1 MQAAPAFGKRRQA
14 ARHPVAPPPARPVR
28 QDGAVADL
36 PDAPSEIASRKPLPI
51 VTFGLIVVLG
61 LIYWAELIFAV
72 QPDGKFAPG
81 LRSLAAFGGL
91 NGSLVLQS
99 GEWWRI
105 FTAPLLHGSLS
116 HILGNALALLFAGW
130 ILERVIGHAWF
141 AALFVVGALG
151 GAAGSLTANSPNIL
165 SVGAS
170 GAIMALLAAA
180 LVCSFIFES
189 VQLRRRM
196 QKISLRFLIPSLA
209 PALLPLGIGTGTDYG
224 AHIGGALAGA
234 AMGFVLGEIWP
245 EESPVSKGEP
255 FAAAI
260 AVAGLFAAIL
270 SGFFA
275 VQHYPH
281 YASQPAVLMPENEVP
296 RNLQEGSPR
305 SADLVG
311 RYPQDPRAHFYRAV
325 FFLERKD
332 LADAERELRAA
343 LTQEQAFGL
352 DNPRG
357 LKSSLNMMLAIV
369 LVYEGRMPEAKAMAG
384 SACAPQERELHE
396 LRAMLEEKGV
406 CV

>member
-1 MQAAPAFGKRRQA
+1 MQAATVFGKRGV
-14 ARHPVAPPPARPVR
+14 ARRYSAPPPAPSTAQTGPVE
-28 QDGAVADL
+28 DL
-36 PDAPSEIASRKPLPI
+36 SDATTQTVTRSRLPF
-51 VTFGLIVVLG
+51 VTFGLIVALG

-72 QPDGKFAPG
+72 QPDGEFAPG

-91 NGSLVLQS
+91 NGALVFGS

-105 FTAPLLHGSLS
+105 FMAPLLHGSLA

-141 AALFVVGALG
+141 AALFVLGALG
-151 GAAGSLTANSPNIL
+151 GVAGSLAANSPNVI

-180 LVCSFIFES
+180 LVCSFMFES
-189 VQLRRRM
+189 EQLRRRM
-196 QKISLRFLIPSLA
+196 QKVSLRFLIPSLA
-209 PALLPLGIGTGTDYG
+209 PALLPLGVGTGTDYG

-245 EESPVSKGEP
+245 EASSAPKGER

-260 AVAGLFAAIL
+260 GIAGLLAAVL
-270 SGFFA
+270 SVFLA
-275 VQHYPH
+275 TQHYPH
-281 YASQPAVLMPENEVP
+281 YASLPLTLMPDRELP
-296 RNLQEGSPR
+296 KTLKEGTPR
-305 SADLVG
+305 SADLVS

-332 LADAERELRAA
+332 LADAERELRVA
-343 LTQEQAFGL
+343 LTQQLVFGL
-352 DNPRG
+352 DNPSG
-357 LKSSLNMMLAIV
+357 LTSSLNMMLALV

-384 SACAPQERELHE
+384 SACAPQGRELRE
-396 LRAMLEEKGV
+396 LRQMLVEKAV

>member
-1 MQAAPAFGKRRQA
+1 MQAAPAFGKRGVAR
-14 ARHPVAPPPARPVR
+14 RHPAPPTAPPIA
-28 QDGAVADL
+28 QTGAAEDL
-36 PDAPSEIASRKPLPI
+36 PVAASQIVERRRLPF
-51 VTFGLIVVLG
+51 VTFGLIVALG
-61 LIYWAELIFAV
+61 LIYRAELIFAA
-72 QPDGKFAPG
+72 QPEGNFAPG

-99 GEWWRI
+99 GEWWRV
-105 FTAPLLHGSLS
+105 FTAPLLHGNLA

-151 GAAGSLTANSPNIL
+151 SAAGSLASNSPNVL

-196 QKISLRFLIPSLA
+196 QNVSLRFLIPSLA
-209 PALLPLGIGTGTDYG
+209 PALLPLGIGSGTDYG

-234 AMGFVLGEIWP
+234 AIGFVLGEIWP
-245 EESPVSKGEP
+245 EASPTPKGER

-260 AVAGLFAAIL
+260 AIAGLLAAVL
-270 SGFFA
+270 SGFLA

-281 YASQPAVLMPENEVP
+281 YASQPAVLMPESEVP
-296 RNLQEGSPR
+296 RSLKEGSPR
-305 SADLVG
+305 SADLVV

-343 LTQEQAFGL
+343 LTQEQVFGL

-357 LKSSLNMMLAIV
+357 LKSWLNMMLAIV
-369 LVYEGRMPEAKAMAG
+369 LVFQGRMPEAKAMAG
-384 SACAPQERELHE
+384 SACAPQGRELHE
-396 LRAMLEEKGV
+396 LRTLLEEKGV

>member
-1 MQAAPAFGKRRQA
+1 MQAAPAFGKRRQVG
-14 ARHPVAPPPARPVR
+14 RPVIAPPPLSAIHQASAAEHV
-28 QDGAVADL
+28 
-36 PDAPSEIASRKPLPI
+36 PDAANEIASHQRLPF
-51 VTFGLIVVLG
+51 VTFGLVVVLG
-61 LIYWAELIFAV
+61 LIFWAEWIFAV
-72 QPDGKFAPG
+72 QPDGNFAPG
-81 LRSLAAFGGL
+81 LRSLAAFGAL
-91 NGSLVLQS
+91 DGSLVFQS

-105 FTAPLLHGSLS
+105 FTAPLLHGNLV
-116 HILGNALALLFAGW
+116 HILGNVLALLFAGW

-141 AALFVVGALG
+141 AALFVLGALG
-151 GAAGSLTANSPNIL
+151 GAAGSLSANAPNVL

-170 GAIMALLAAA
+170 GAIMALLSAA

-196 QKISLRFLIPSLA
+196 QKVSLRILIPSLA
-209 PALLPLGIGTGTDYG
+209 PALLPLGVGAGTDYG

-245 EESPVSKGEP
+245 EESPTPGGER
-255 FAAAI
+255 FAAGIAI
-260 AVAGLFAAIL
+260 AGLLAAIL
-270 SGFFA
+270 SGLFA
-275 VQHYPH
+275 VQHYSH
-281 YASQPAVLMPENEVP
+281 YASQPALLMPEGEIP
-296 RNLQEGSPR
+296 KSLQEGSPR

-332 LADAERELRAA
+332 VADAERELRSA
-343 LTQEQAFGL
+343 LAQEQMFGL
-352 DNPRG
+352 DNPPG

-369 LVYEGRMPEAKAMAG
+369 LVYEGRMPEAKALAD
-384 SACAPQERELHE
+384 SACAPQGRELHE

>member
-1 MQAAPAFGKRRQA
+1 
-14 ARHPVAPPPARPVR
+14 
-28 QDGAVADL
+28 
-36 PDAPSEIASRKPLPI
+36 
-51 VTFGLIVVLG
+51 
-61 LIYWAELIFAV
+61 
-72 QPDGKFAPG
+72 
-81 LRSLAAFGGL
+81 
-91 NGSLVLQS
+91 
-99 GEWWRI
+99 
-105 FTAPLLHGSLS
+105 
-116 HILGNALALLFAGW
+116 LALLFAGW

-141 AALFVVGALG
+141 AALFVLGALG
-151 GAAGSLTANSPNIL
+151 GAAGSLSANSPNVL

-196 QKISLRFLIPSLA
+196 QKVSLRFLIPSLA
-209 PALLPLGIGTGTDYG
+209 PALLPLGAGTGIDYG
-224 AHIGGALAGA
+224 AHVGGALAGA

-245 EESPVSKGEP
+245 EASATPRGER

-260 AVAGLFAAIL
+260 AVAGLLAAIL

-275 VQHYPH
+275 VQHYPD
-281 YASQPAVLMPENEVP
+281 YASQPALLMPESEVP
-296 RNLQEGSPR
+296 GSLQEGSPR
-305 SADLVG
+305 SADLVD

-325 FFLERKD
+325 FFLKQKD

-343 LTQEQAFGL
+343 LTQEQVFEI
-352 DNPRG
+352 DDPPG

-369 LVYEGRMPEAKAMAG
+369 LVYEGRTPEAKAMAG
-384 SACAPQERELHE
+384 SACDPQERELRE

>member
-1 MQAAPAFGKRRQA
+1 MQAATAFGKRGVTR
-14 ARHPVAPPPARPVR
+14 RHSVPPPAALTA
-28 QDGAVADL
+28 QTGAAENV
-36 PDAPSEIASRKPLPI
+36 PDATTEIAARGRLPFA
-51 VTFGLIVVLG
+51 TFGLIVVLG

-72 QPDGKFAPG
+72 QPDGDFAPG

-91 NGSLVLQS
+91 NGALVFGS

-105 FTAPLLHGSLS
+105 FTAPLLHGSLA
-116 HILGNALALLFAGW
+116 HIVGNALALLFAGW

-141 AALFVVGALG
+141 AALFVLGALG
-151 GAAGSLTANSPNIL
+151 GVAGSLAANSPKVL

-196 QKISLRFLIPSLA
+196 QKVSLRFLIPSLA
-209 PALLPLGIGTGTDYG
+209 PALLPLGVGAGTDYG

-234 AMGFVLGEIWP
+234 AMGFVLGEFWP
-245 EESPVSKGEP
+245 EASSTPKGQRL
-255 FAAAI
+255 ASAI
-260 AVAGLFAAIL
+260 AMAGLLAAVI
-270 SGFFA
+270 SGLLA
-275 VQHYPH
+275 ARYYPH
-281 YASQPAVLMPENEVP
+281 YASQPVALMPDRELP
-296 RNLQEGSPR
+296 RTLEEGSPR
-305 SADLVG
+305 SADLVS
-311 RYPQDPRAHFYRAV
+311 RYPRDPRAHFYRAV

-343 LTQEQAFGL
+343 LAQQLVFGL

-357 LKSSLNMMLAIV
+357 LNSSLNMMLAIV

-384 SACAPQERELHE
+384 SACAPQGRELRE
-396 LRAMLEEKGV
+396 LRQMLEAKGV
-406 CV
+406 CA

>member
-1 MQAAPAFGKRRQA
+1 MQAASAFGKRRPVD
-14 ARHPVAPPPARPVR
+14 RRPVAPPPAPPTP
-28 QDGAVADL
+28 QSGAVEDL
-36 PDAPSEIASRKPLPI
+36 PAAASEFTSHRPLPI
-51 VTFGLIVVLG
+51 VTFGLIVVIG
-61 LIYWAELIFAV
+61 LIYWMELSFAV

-81 LRSLAAFGGL
+81 LRSLAAFGAL

-99 GEWWRI
+99 GEWWRV

-151 GAAGSLTANSPNIL
+151 GAAGSLAANAPNVL

-196 QKISLRFLIPSLA
+196 QKVSLRFLIPSLA
-209 PALLPLGIGTGTDYG
+209 PALLPLGVGTGIDYG
-224 AHIGGALAGA
+224 AHVGGALAGA

-245 EESPVSKGEP
+245 ETSATPRGER

-260 AVAGLFAAIL
+260 AVAGLLAAIL

-275 VQHYPH
+275 VQHYPD
-281 YASQPAVLMPENEVP
+281 YASQPALLMPESEVP
-296 RNLQEGSPR
+296 GSLQEGSPR

-332 LADAERELRAA
+332 LPDAERELRAA
-343 LTQEQAFGL
+343 LTQQQMFGL
-352 DNPRG
+352 DNPPG
-357 LKSSLNMMLAIV
+357 LQPSLNMMLAIV
-369 LVYEGRMPEAKAMAG
+369 LVYEGRMPEAKAMAD
-384 SACAPQERELHE
+384 SACAPQGRELHE

>member
-1 MQAAPAFGKRRQA
+1 
-14 ARHPVAPPPARPVR
+14 
-28 QDGAVADL
+28 
-36 PDAPSEIASRKPLPI
+36 
-51 VTFGLIVVLG
+51 
-61 LIYWAELIFAV
+61 
-72 QPDGKFAPG
+72 
-81 LRSLAAFGGL
+81 
-91 NGSLVLQS
+91 
-99 GEWWRI
+99 
-105 FTAPLLHGSLS
+105 LLHGNLS
-116 HILGNALALLFAGW
+116 HILGNTLALLFAGW

-141 AALFVVGALG
+141 AALFVLGALG
-151 GAAGSLTANSPNIL
+151 GAAGSLAANAPNVI

-196 QKISLRFLIPSLA
+196 QKVSLRFLIPSLV
-209 PALLPLGIGTGTDYG
+209 PALLPLGVGTGIDYG
-224 AHIGGALAGA
+224 AHVGGALAGA

-245 EESPVSKGEP
+245 EASATPRGER

-260 AVAGLFAAIL
+260 AVAGLLAAIL

-275 VQHYPH
+275 LQHYPD
-281 YASQPAVLMPENEVP
+281 YASQPALLMPESEVP
-296 RNLQEGSPR
+296 GSLQEGSPR

-332 LADAERELRAA
+332 LPDAERELRAA
-343 LTQEQAFGL
+343 LTQQQMLGL
-352 DNPRG
+352 DNPPG
-357 LKSSLNMMLAIV
+357 LKFSLNMMLAIV
-369 LVYEGRMPEAKAMAG
+369 LVYEGRMPEAKAMAD
-384 SACAPQERELHE
+384 SACAPQGRELHE

>member
-1 MQAAPAFGKRRQA
+1 MQAAPAFGKRGA
-14 ARHPVAPPPARPVR
+14 ARRPPAPPPTAPRFP
-28 QDGAVADL
+28 QTGAAEDL
-36 PDAPSEIASRKPLPI
+36 PGAATQIAGRRWLPS
-51 VTFGLIVVLG
+51 VTFALVLALG
-61 LIYWAELIFAV
+61 LIYWAELIFTA
-72 QPDGKFAPG
+72 QPEGNFAPS

-91 NGSLVLQS
+91 SGSLVLQS
-99 GEWWRI
+99 GEWWRV
-105 FTAPLLHGSLS
+105 FTAPLLHGNLT
-116 HILGNALALLFAGW
+116 HLLGNVLALLFAGW

-141 AALFVVGALG
+141 AALFVLGALG
-151 GAAGSLTANSPNIL
+151 GAAGSLTANSPNVL

-196 QKISLRFLIPSLA
+196 QKVSLRFLIPSFA
-209 PALLPLGIGTGTDYG
+209 PALLPLGVGTGTDYG

-245 EESPVSKGEP
+245 EASPTPKGKK

-260 AVAGLFAAIL
+260 AVAGLLAVIL
-270 SGFFA
+270 SGFLA
-275 VQHYPH
+275 ARHYPH
-281 YASQPAVLMPENEVP
+281 YASQPVVLMPESEVP
-296 RNLQEGSPR
+296 RSLQEGSPR

-332 LADAERELRAA
+332 LADAEHELRAA
-343 LTQEQAFGL
+343 LTQEEVFGL
-352 DNPRG
+352 DNPTG
-357 LKSSLNMMLAIV
+357 LRSSLNMILAIV
-369 LVYEGRMPEAKAMAG
+369 LVYEGRMPEAKAMAS
-384 SACAPQERELHE
+384 SACAPQGRELSE